1 VAVALAVF
9 GTCGAAGCGGK
20 APAGAGP
27 AGPPPA
33 AVEALTLTAA
43 PVEHTSEFV
52 GTVKSRASTTIQPQ
66 VEGLITKILV
76 ASGAR
81 VKPGDP
87 LMEIDADRQ
96 RAAVASLQGERAARQ
111 ATLGLAQQQADR
123 AKTLLDAGAGS
134 QQEYD
139 QAAAGLASAQ
149 AQVKAIEEQIR
160 QQQVEL
166 AYYRVTALTAGVVGD
181 IPVRVGDRVTRAT
194 VLTTIDQN
202 AGLEVYV
209 GIPVAQ
215 ATQLKMGLPVRIL
228 DDQGK
233 VMATYPITFIAPSVD
248 DATQTVLIKAAVDQG
263 GRFRTDQFVRVQ
275 VVWSTSPGLTIP
287 VVALN
292 RINGQFFAYVAEAGD
307 KGGLVA
313 HQRAVDLGPVVG
325 NDYVVLK
332 GLKAGD
338 RLIVSG
344 IQKIGD
350 GAPVTVTEAKPAAA
364 GPSSPAAAPAAGAG
378 AGR

>member
-1 VAVALAVF
+1 VAAAVVALV
-9 GTCGAAGCGGK
+9 TLGAARCGGGGLG
-20 APAGAGP
+20 GAR
-27 AGPPPA
+27 AAPPPA
-33 AVEALTLTAA
+33 AVEAFTLATA
-43 PVEHTSEFV
+43 PVERTGEFV

-66 VEGLITKILV
+66 VEGIVTRIRV

-81 VKPGDP
+81 VKPGAV
-87 LMEIDADRQ
+87 LMDIDAERQ
-96 RAAVASLQGERAARQ
+96 QASVATLESERAARQ
-111 ATLGLAQQQADR
+111 ATLGLARQQADR

-134 QQEYD
+134 QMEYD
-139 QAAAGLASAQ
+139 QAMAALTSAT
-149 AQVKAIEEQIR
+149 AQVKAVDEQIR

-166 AYYRVTALTAGVVGD
+166 NYYHVTALTAGVVGD

-215 ATQLKMGLPVRIL
+215 ATGLRIGLPVRIL
-228 DDQGK
+228 DEQGK
-233 VMATYPITFIAPSVD
+233 VAATYAVSFIAPSVD
-248 DATQTVLIKAAVDQG
+248 DTTQTVLIKATIAQT

-275 VVWSTSPGLTIP
+275 IVWSTEPGLTIP

-292 RINGQFFAYVAEAGD
+292 RVNGQFFAYVAEPGD
-307 KGGLVA
+307 KGGTVA
-313 HQRAVDLGPVVG
+313 RQRAVQLGPVFG
-325 NDYVVLK
+325 NDYVVLG

-344 IQKIGD
+344 IQKIVD
-350 GAPVTVTEAKPAAA
+350 GAPVTVAEAKPVGAVGTAPAAA
-364 GPSSPAAAPAAGAG
+364 G